1 MDLAPENHFESLTAS
16 SGTVRETLR
25 PDDFSRRP
33 HFHIAGAQKS
43 ASSWLH
49 ELLGKHPHVF
59 MPREETPFFEDPD
72 YGAGELENLR
82 RLFTPA
88 PPGAVLGIKRPT
100 DFTRPECPAR
110 IARDLPE
117 IKIIAVLR
125 NPVDRAVSALYHA
138 MRVGLRRV
146 DEPNKVLNALLTGT
160 EPDKLGILSYG
171 FYGESAARFFNCLP
185 REQML
190 FLLNYNVRTNPE
202 FAWRSVCSFL
212 GIAEIAPEDL
222 HAIVNK
228 GAYSPRLL
236 KLLNWLSRRRYIYN
250 DDIGRLYI
258 RSGVIGTL
266 IDRGISAIEH
276 GTENIFAALQKT
288 KSAPAVDRETKAR
301 LLDFYARDIEKLE
314 ALTGLNVGHWKT
326 LR

>member
-1 MDLAPENHFESLTAS
+1 MRRPLQSGGS
-16 SGTVRETLR
+16 SKL
-25 PDDFSRRP
+25 P
-33 HFHIAGAQKS
+33 HFHVAGAQKS

-49 ELLGKHPHVF
+49 ELLGKHPDVF
-59 MPREETPFFEDPD
+59 MPRGETPFFEDPD
-72 YGAGELENLR
+72 YGAARLDDLR
-82 RLFTPA
+82 QLFASA
-88 PPGAVLGIKRPT
+88 PPGTLLGIKRPA

-110 IARDLPE
+110 IARDLPD
-117 IKIIAVLR
+117 IKIIVVLR

-146 DEPNKVLNALLTGT
+146 DEPNGVLNALLNGT
-160 EPDKLGILSYG
+160 ERDKLGILSYG
-171 FYGESAARFFNCLP
+171 LYGESAARFFNCLP

-190 FLLNYNVRTNPE
+190 LLLNYNVRTNPVV
-202 FAWRSVCSFL
+202 AWQAVCGFL
-212 GIAEIAPEDL
+212 GIADSVPEGL
-222 HAIVNK
+222 NTIVNK

-250 DDIGRLYI
+250 DDIGRLYV
-258 RSGVIGTL
+258 RSGSVGTV

-276 GTENIFAALQKT
+276 GTENIFAALQRAKP
-288 KSAPAVDRETKAR
+288 APTVNRETKAR

-314 ALTGLNVGHWKT
+314 ALTGLNVDHWKT